1 MKQIN
6 LHKIDWAKTGLL
18 ILSLILIILFFRQ
31 CGSVEKY
38 ELSIKERQNAIEKS
52 EELEKIHLKK
62 IDAAERQIAIYE
74 KKAKYFESKTK
85 DLKKDLSKV
94 VKSNNDKIKNLTNSQ
109 AKKYLV
115 EKYKAKITTDTV
127 TERKIVVDLINGD
140 GCQVEKNK
148 LNKIVASQDSTL
160 VAKDSIIS
168 EKDKSIEGFKY
179 VVKEKAYQ
187 NQSKDKT
194 IEEQAKISKKQKHK
208 KQFWVVVS
216 AVLTTLLILK

>member
-6 LHKIDWAKTGLL
+6 LHKIDWVKTGLL
-18 ILSLILIILFFRQ
+18 ILSLVLIILFFRQ
-31 CGSVEKY
+31 CGSTEKY
-38 ELSIKERQNAIEKS
+38 ELAIKERQNTIKKS

-62 IDAAERQIAIYE
+62 IDAAEKKIVVYE
-74 KKAKYFESKTK
+74 KKAKYFEAKTK
-85 DLKKDLSKV
+85 DLKKELSKTA
-94 VKSNNDKIKNLTNSQ
+94 KSNNDKIKNLTNGQ

-140 GCQVEKNK
+140 GYKGENK
-148 LNKIVASQDSTL
+148 ILNKIVASQDSTL
-160 VAKDSIIS
+160 VANDSIIG

-179 VVKEKAYQ
+179 VIKEITYQ
-187 NQSKDKT
+187 KQAKDKT
-194 IEEQAKISKKQKHK
+194 IEEQAKIAKKQKHK

-216 AVLTTLLILK
+216 GVLTTLLILK